1 MKNRMIIFFLFLMV
15 FLAQGCAT
23 PARVDKMVIS
33 SQDIVQHDKNT
44 PLKENTMVGQVTG
57 GKETNP
63 LWTSQIGNKEFKEA
77 LEQSLRAVNL
87 LSNGE
92 NTARYLLNANLL
104 RLDQPLIGAS
114 LTVTITVQYTLIDNK
129 NKAEIFT
136 EALST
141 SYTAKF
147 GDSIIAVERLKLA
160 NEGAARVNITKLIE
174 KLYELKI
181 NTSDVSIS
189 G

>member
-1 MKNRMIIFFLFLMV
+1 MKNHMLIFFLFLLFIV
-15 FLAQGCAT
+15 QGCAT
-23 PARVDKMVIS
+23 PARVDRMVVS

-44 PLKENTMVGQVTG
+44 PLKENTMVGQITG
-57 GKETNP
+57 DKETNP
-63 LWTSQIGNKEFKEA
+63 LWTSQIGDKEFKEA
-77 LEQSLRAVNL
+77 LEQSLHVVNL
-87 LSNGE
+87 LSNGG

-104 RLDQPLIGAS
+104 RVDQPLIGAS
-114 LTVTITVQYTLIDNK
+114 FTVTITVHYTLMDNK
-129 NKAEIFT
+129 NKAEIFNET
-136 EALST
+136 LST
-141 SYTAKF
+141 PYTAKF

-160 NEGAARVNITKLIE
+160 TEGAARVNITKLIE

>member
-1 MKNRMIIFFLFLMV
+1 MKNHMIIIFLFLILFIV
-15 FLAQGCAT
+15 QGCAT

-33 SQDIVQHDKNT
+33 PQDIVQHDQNT

-63 LWTSQIGNKEFKEA
+63 LWTSQIGDKEFKEA

-92 NTARYLLNANLL
+92 NTARYLLHANFLSV
-104 RLDQPLIGAS
+104 DQPLIGAS
-114 LTVTITVQYTLIDNK
+114 FTVSITVQYTLIDNK
-129 NKAEIFT
+129 NKAEIFN

-141 SYTAKF
+141 PYTAK
-147 GDSIIAVERLKLA
+147 
-160 NEGAARVNITKLIE
+160 
-174 KLYELKI
+174 
-181 NTSDVSIS
+181 
-189 G
+189 

>member
-1 MKNRMIIFFLFLMV
+1 MKNHILIFFLFLIIFIV
-15 FLAQGCAT
+15 QGCAT

-63 LWTSQIGNKEFKEA
+63 LWTSQIGDKEFKEA

-87 LSNGE
+87 LSSGE
-92 NTARYLLNANLL
+92 NTARYLLRANLL
-104 RLDQPLIGAS
+104 RVEQPLIGAS
-114 LTVTITVQYTLIDNK
+114 FTVTITVQYTMRDNE
-129 NKAEIFT
+129 NKAEIFNET
-136 EALST
+136 LST
-141 SYTAKF
+141 PYTAKF

-160 NEGAARVNITKLIE
+160 TEGAARVNITKIIE